1 MYDVLVV
8 GGGIAGLRAAVAA
21 KGAGASVAL
30 ITQSHPT
37 RSYSVTV
44 QDGINAPESTE
55 GRDSHMS
62 ETLAAGTGL
71 NVASVVTSVCNEAA
85 GLVEELDRMGV
96 PFNRV
101 GSVIDRAGVSGS
113 GDSRAA
119 YVNDI
124 TGLAVTQTLW
134 EQAIGKG
141 VDIFE
146 EWIVLSLVIENG
158 ECAGVVALQLAT
170 GEVEPF
176 RAKGVVLATG
186 GPRRAFEPST
196 ASLLCSGSG
205 IAVAYRAGA
214 ALADMEFVQYY
225 PAVLNGSRLAL
236 SPLLLGAGAVLEDG
250 NVRLNGTMDE
260 SQVEARFPDTLQ
272 RVESLSGVNMLE
284 EPVPVH
290 SAMSR
295 LLGGIDVTVQGESS
309 LAGLFAAGECAG
321 NGFHGAQGLD
331 GNFLLASIA
340 SGKSA
345 GLAAAAQVRPFGD
358 SAVGEQA
365 AGAVRSFGDSA
376 VGEQAAGAVRSELDA
391 ALGRPG
397 GAPVAALRSELASLM
412 HEKVGESRNAGG
424 LNEAI
429 QRIRAMREEHA
440 QLGAGSGARDYNF
453 GLVQYLE
460 LGALLDVAEA
470 IAVSASERTESRG
483 VHQRTDHPEQDD
495 AQSTR
500 LQVTKGESGA
510 QVSREATPAS

>member
-37 RSYSVTV
+37 RSYSVAV
-44 QDGINAPESTE
+44 QDGINAPDSAE
-55 GRDSHMS
+55 GRDSHVS
-62 ETLAAGTGL
+62 ETLAAGAGL
-71 NVASVVTSVCNEAA
+71 NVASVVDSVCREAA

-101 GSVIDRAGVSGS
+101 GSVIDRAGIFGA
-113 GDSRAA
+113 GDSRTA

-134 EQAIGKG
+134 EQAIGTG

-146 EWIVLSLVIENG
+146 EWIVLSLVIENS

-196 ASLLCSGSG
+196 ASLLCKRFRHRDRVQGGRGARGHGVRPVLPRGAERQPPCPLPAPARSRRGTGGWQRPAERRLGQRSGG
-205 IAVAYRAGA
+205 G
-214 ALADMEFVQYY
+214 
-225 PAVLNGSRLAL
+225 
-236 SPLLLGAGAVLEDG
+236 
-250 NVRLNGTMDE
+250 
-260 SQVEARFPDTLQ
+260 RFPDTLH
-272 RVESLSGVNMLE
+272 RVEALSGVNMLE
-284 EPVPVH
+284 EPAPVH

-358 SAVGEQA
+358 SAVGR
-365 AGAVRSFGDSA
+365 AGR
-376 VGEQAAGAVRSELDA
+376 RRC
-391 ALGRPG
+391 ALG
-397 GAPVAALRSELASLM
+397 
-412 HEKVGESRNAGG
+412 VGRRTGPSRRCARRCS
-424 LNEAI
+424 AK
-429 QRIRAMREEHA
+429 RTCFAHA
-440 QLGAGSGARDYNF
+440 
-453 GLVQYLE
+453 
-460 LGALLDVAEA
+460 
-470 IAVSASERTESRG
+470 
-483 VHQRTDHPEQDD
+483 
-495 AQSTR
+495 
-500 LQVTKGESGA
+500 
-510 QVSREATPAS
+510 

>member
-1 MYDVLVV
+1 M
-8 GGGIAGLRAAVAA
+8 
-21 KGAGASVAL
+21 
-30 ITQSHPT
+30 
-37 RSYSVTV
+37 
-44 QDGINAPESTE
+44 
-55 GRDSHMS
+55 
-62 ETLAAGTGL
+62 
-71 NVASVVTSVCNEAA
+71 
-85 GLVEELDRMGV
+85 

-101 GSVIDRAGVSGS
+101 GSVIDRAGVSGA
-113 GDSRAA
+113 GDSRTA

-141 VDIFE
+141 VEIYE
-146 EWIVLSLVIENG
+146 EWTVLSLVMENG
-158 ECAGVVALQLAT
+158 ECAGVVALRLAT

-205 IAVAYRAGA
+205 IAAAYRAGA
-214 ALADMEFVQYY
+214 VLADMEFVQYY
-225 PAVLNGSRLAL
+225 PAVLSGSRLAL

-250 NVRLNGTMDE
+250 NVRLNGALDNA
-260 SQVEARFPDTLQ
+260 QVEARFPDTLQ
-272 RVESLSGVNMLE
+272 RVEALSGVNMLE
-284 EPVPVH
+284 GPAPVH

-295 LLGGIDVTVQGESS
+295 LLGGIDVTAQGASS

-321 NGFHGAQGLD
+321 NGFHGARGLD

-358 SAVGEQA
+358 SAVA
-365 AGAVRSFGDSA
+365 
-376 VGEQAAGAVRSELDA
+376 EQAAGAVRSELDA

-412 HEKVGESRNAGG
+412 HEKVGESRNADG
-424 LNEAI
+424 LNEAV
-429 QRIRAMREEHA
+429 QRIRAMREEHT
-440 QLGAGSGARDYNF
+440 QLGAGSDARDYNF

-460 LGALLDVAEA
+460 LGSLLDVAEA

-483 VHQRTDHPEQDD
+483 VHHRTDHPEKDD
-495 AQSTR
+495 AQGAR
-500 LQVTKGESGA
+500 LQVTKGGSGA
-510 QVSREATPAS
+510 QVSK

>member
-55 GRDSHMS
+55 GRDNHMS

-272 RVESLSGVNMLE
+272 RVEALSGVNMLE

-365 AGAVRSFGDSA
+365 AGAVRS
-376 VGEQAAGAVRSELDA
+376 ELDA
-391 ALGRPG
+391 ALSRPG

>member
-1 MYDVLVV
+1 MHDVLVV

-44 QDGINAPESTE
+44 QDGINAPDSAD
-55 GRDSHMS
+55 GRDTHISD
-62 ETLAAGTGL
+62 TLAAGAGL
-71 NVASVVTSVCNEAA
+71 NVSSVVESVCREAA

-101 GSVIDRAGVSGS
+101 GSVIDRASVSGS

-119 YVNDI
+119 FVNDI

-134 EQAIGKG
+134 EQAIGAG

-146 EWIVLSLVIENG
+146 EWIVLSLVMENG

-196 ASLLCSGSG
+196 ASLLCNGSG
-205 IAVAYRAGA
+205 IAVAYRTGA

-225 PAVLNGSRLAL
+225 PAVLSGSRLAL
-236 SPLLLGAGAVLEDG
+236 SPLLLGVGAVLEDG
-250 NVRLNGTMDE
+250 NLRLNGAPDHA
-260 SQVEARFPDTLQ
+260 QVEARFPDTLL
-272 RVESLSGVNMLE
+272 RVDALAGVNLLE
-284 EPVPVH
+284 DPAPVH
-290 SAMSR
+290 PAMSR
-295 LLGGIDVTVQGESS
+295 LLGGIDVTLQGESS
-309 LAGLFAAGECAG
+309 VAGLFAAGECAG
-321 NGFHGAQGLD
+321 NGFHGARGLD

-365 AGAVRSFGDSA
+365 AGALRA
-376 VGEQAAGAVRSELDA
+376 ELDA

-412 HEKVGESRNAGG
+412 SEKVGESRDGKG
-424 LNEAI
+424 LGEAL

-460 LGALLDVAEA
+460 LGWLLDVAEA
-470 IAVSASERTESRG
+470 IAASALERSESRG
-483 VHQRTDHPEQDD
+483 VHQRTDHPAQDD
-495 AQSTR
+495 KQSSR
-500 LQVTKGESGA
+500 LRVTISENGA
-510 QVSREATPAS
+510 QVSRETAPA